1 MNLTTY
7 FPSILSFLLFS
18 AAPVSTDAKK
28 LRGLA
33 ELGDQRC
40 KSDSVFEEYLN
51 GHGWIERPV
60 SPGTK
65 CCLHVDDVKRIT
77 LQHAGAACPTPACTG
92 SYTPLAEDAD
102 AEEITDLSERDD
114 CNVEVDLGFAFSWL
128 GGNNTISTINLSSNG
143 QILINPSD
151 DNDGYDETK
160 IGEFDAPRIALAYDD
175 LNPGVTESG
184 KVYIKRSATS
194 ATISFEN
201 VQFYSRNG
209 DGINVQAHLYSSGE
223 VDICFGAGDMTTLP
237 ENPEGYDDDYYTS
250 KNAFVSGLEGG
261 VNDEVY
267 AGTAVAA
274 PLTDAPFMMGGI
286 SEEWP
291 TVGSCYCFNPAY
303 GASFVSSEQ

>member
-33 ELGDQRC
+33 ELGAQRC
-40 KSDSVFEEYLN
+40 KSDSVFEEYWN
-51 GHGWIERPV
+51 DEWIERNV

-65 CCLHVDDVKRIT
+65 CCLHVDDVERIT
-77 LQHAGAACPTPACTG
+77 LQHAAFDCPTPACTG

-102 AEEITDLSERDD
+102 AEEITDLSEGDD
-114 CNVEVDLGFAFSWL
+114 RNREVDLGFAFSWL
-128 GGNNTISTINLSSNG
+128 GGTNTISTINISTNG

-151 DNDGYDETK
+151 DDNGYAETA
-160 IGEFDAPRIALAYDD
+160 IGNFEAPRIALAYDD
-175 LNPGVTESG
+175 LDPGETENG

-194 ATISFEN
+194 AIISFEN
-201 VQFYSRNG
+201 VQFYGQNG

-223 VDICFGAGDMTTLP
+223 VDICFGAADMTCTF
-237 ENPEGYDDDYYTS
+237 
-250 KNAFVSGLEGG
+250 AFVSGLEGG
-261 VNDEVY
+261 VNDQVY
-267 AGTAVAA
+267 GGTAVAA
-274 PLTDAPFMMGGI
+274 PLTGGPFMMGGI

>member
-33 ELGDQRC
+33 ELGAQRC
-40 KSDSVFEEYLN
+40 KSDSVFEEYWN
-51 GHGWIERPV
+51 DEWIERNV

-65 CCLHVDDVKRIT
+65 CCLHVDDVERIT
-77 LQHAGAACPTPACTG
+77 LQHAAFDCPTPACTG

-102 AEEITDLSERDD
+102 AEEITDLSAGDD
-114 CNVEVDLGFAFSWL
+114 RTREVDLGFAFSWL
-128 GGNNTISTINLSSNG
+128 GGTNTISTINISTNG

-151 DNDGYDETK
+151 NNSGYGLTT
-160 IGEFDAPRIALAYDD
+160 IGEFGAPRIALAYDD
-175 LNPGVTESG
+175 LDPGDTESG
-184 KVYIKRSATS
+184 KVYIKRSETS

-201 VQFYSRNG
+201 VQFWNQNTG
-209 DGINVQAHLYSSGE
+209 VNVQAHLYSSGE
-223 VDICFGAGDMTTLP
+223 VDICFGAGDMTYTP
-237 ENPEGYDDDYYTS
+237 EDDDWVET
-250 KNAFVSGLEGG
+250 NAFVSGLEGG
-261 VNDEVY
+261 VNDQVY
-267 AGTAVAA
+267 GGTAVAV
-274 PLTDAPFMMGGI
+274 PLTGGPFMMGGE